1 MLWIGIDTHLKM
13 HEVEIQNENGK
24 KMWHGRVENSRE
36 GFSELHEKIRTIEE
50 SNSDRIG
57 GVFMNP
63 TGNYHMPVK
72 YFLESNGYN
81 VYVVDARKTEH
92 LRMVQNLGK
101 EKSDQEDASILA
113 STARLDA
120 HSVSKGHERLPESGL
135 TRLLEQLKRN
145 ATMILN
151 IIASD
156 LAAVFPE
163 YTETFEIDSK
173 VSLRILERYPVPEE
187 IIKADIRDLFA
198 LMDTGKGHYHMD
210 DAAKFKIVAENSI
223 GIPDPERVYAYRIKM
238 FAGMLREEIDRIKSV
253 EGEIRERMSEN
264 TDVKNISDIHGIAM
278 TSAAV
283 MVAEIGSIGQFS
295 SAVKLQ
301 SYGGKSPN
309 ITGSGGKIHS
319 SGSSKIRNP
328 HLSNSTYECAVSLV
342 LHRTPEF
349 LEVYQREIA
358 KKKKPTQAYIVVG
371 KRLLSHVYSIM
382 KNQKPYRE
390 RLPGVSRG

>member
-1 MLWIGIDTHLKM
+1 MLWIGIDTHLRM

-50 SNSDRIG
+50 SNSDRIW

-72 YFLESNGYN
+72 YFLESNGYD
-81 VYVVDARKTEH
+81 VYAVDARKTEH
-92 LRMVQNLGK
+92 LRMIQNLGK

-120 HSVSKGHERLPESGL
+120 HAISKGHERLPESGL

-145 ATMILN
+145 ATMIAN
-151 IIASD
+151 VIASD

-163 YTETFEIDSK
+163 YNHTFEIDSK
-173 VSLRILERYPVPEE
+173 VSLRILETYSIPEE
-187 IIKADIRDLFA
+187 IIKADTEDLFA
-198 LMDTGKGHYHMD
+198 LMDTGKCHCHIG
-210 DAAKFKIVAENSI
+210 DAVKFKIVAENSI
-223 GIPDPERVYAYRIKM
+223 GIPDPEKVYAYRIKM
-238 FAGMLREEIDRIKSV
+238 NASILKEEIDRIKDV
-253 EGEIRERMSEN
+253 EREIREKMSEN
-264 TDVKNISDIHGIAM
+264 ADVKNISDIHGIAM

-309 ITGSGGKIHS
+309 ITGSGGK
-319 SGSSKIRNP
+319 
-328 HLSNSTYECAVSLV
+328 
-342 LHRTPEF
+342 LHRS
-349 LEVYQREIA
+349 
-358 KKKKPTQAYIVVG
+358 G
-371 KRLLSHVYSIM
+371 LS
-382 KNQKPYRE
+382 
-390 RLPGVSRG
+390 